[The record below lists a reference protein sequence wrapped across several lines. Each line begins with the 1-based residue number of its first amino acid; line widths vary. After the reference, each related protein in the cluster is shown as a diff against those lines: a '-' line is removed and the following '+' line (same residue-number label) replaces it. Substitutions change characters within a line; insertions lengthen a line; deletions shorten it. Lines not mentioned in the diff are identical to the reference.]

1 MRMRKCFRK
10 TFCTENGKPLE
21 EIELKEYTKKSGSF
35 KLQRKCDS
43 VAGQAEAEGERLTSS
58 ASGA

>member
-1 MRMRKCFRK
+1 MLSENFLYRKWE
-10 TFCTENGKPLE
+10 TFGRNRVKRVHQ
-21 EIELKEYTKKSGSF
+21 KSGSF